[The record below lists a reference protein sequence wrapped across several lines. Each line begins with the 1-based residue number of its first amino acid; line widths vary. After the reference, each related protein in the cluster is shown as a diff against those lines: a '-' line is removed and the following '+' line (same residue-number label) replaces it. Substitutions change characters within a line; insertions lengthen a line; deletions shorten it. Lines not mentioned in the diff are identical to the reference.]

1 LDNNKLSDNGAKSL
15 SLALPHMRLVE
26 LNVGFNEIRQEGLLS
41 IIGSITNGKTIV
53 TLVLSGN
60 FIDDISAKALAN
72 LLLINTALQT
82 VLLDRTN
89 LSSLGE
95 RFIGTGVASNRLSSL
110 KTLTGFEFGKVL
122 YLLGSPDLVCDMS
135 NDQALQY
142 LTQMWKHVE
151 KMKNTD
157 QTPVHHSHQNHH
169 QPQSRQSAPSNV
181 HSSPVPSSKS
191 DEKKSSRKSL
201 DKLKISSTNLRKV
214 IAVDEQVIVN
224 ARNVKDIPFCG
235 EELSELYQYYFRP
248 PTNMGRKQLS
258 EGNQSSLSL
267 KESISQGNDLT
278 HHRPRFDTCDRPM
291 KRQVNKF
298 TVAPINNYPVVK
310 VTPFSFHSC
319 FPASSAKLCIFYFSF
334 STYLKNVE

>member
-1 LDNNKLSDNGAKSL
+1 L

-41 IIGSITNGKTIV
+41 IIGSIMNSKTIA

-95 RFIGTGVASNRLSSL
+95 RFIATGVASNRLSSL

-122 YLLGSPDLVCDMS
+122 YLLGSPDLVCEMS

-142 LTQMWKHVE
+142 LNQMWKHVE

-157 QTPVHHSHQNHH
+157 QTPVLHNHQNNHH
-169 QPQSRQSAPSNV
+169 QSHRNAPSNV
-181 HSSPVPSSKS
+181 YSSPVSSSKS

-224 ARNVKDIPFCG
+224 ARKLKEIPFCG

-248 PTNMGRKQLS
+248 PTNLGRKQLS
-258 EGNQSSLSL
+258 EGNHSSLSL

-278 HHRPRFDTCDRPM
+278 HHRPRFDSCDRPM

-310 VTPFSFHSC
+310 VIDFSFHFIFLLSSFKLDIVC
-319 FPASSAKLCIFYFSF
+319 FFF
-334 STYLKNVE
+334 STYWKNVE